1 MGNKRIYEKIDGL
14 QKQIDIHLEKIENE
28 LDKSFPNH
36 GDIHHWQAEINAWEK
51 RIVLL
56 FKRVGK

>member
-1 MGNKRIYEKIDGL
+1 MGNKRIYEKIEGM

-28 LDKSFPNH
+28 LDKSFPNQ

-51 RIVLL
+51 RIVNLL
-56 FKRVGK
+56 RRVGR